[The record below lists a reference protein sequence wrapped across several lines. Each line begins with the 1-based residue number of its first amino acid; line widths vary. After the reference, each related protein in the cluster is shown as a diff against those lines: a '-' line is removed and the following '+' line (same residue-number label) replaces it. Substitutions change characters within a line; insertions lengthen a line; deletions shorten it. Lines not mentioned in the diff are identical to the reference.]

1 MYKSIFR
8 AALALTLALA
18 FLLSFA
24 ACDNTPAESADISE
38 GSSAAESTASGGEE
52 SEGDGMTSDTVSTPA
67 ESSAGSTSPAA
78 SVNTGGKQSTA
89 ASPKTTTAGNTT
101 VKKSNRTVTYSGK
114 LDKAVTAKATFTGRS
129 GKPNFTADQKAKQ
142 KEAGRS
148 LIQELIA
155 AAKDTTVSTFV
166 IPAGNYGF
174 DMLTTAPNGVASGII
189 IQNIQRT
196 AANPFTIE
204 AEGTTFWFEMTG
216 KACAS
221 VTRGLQFIN
230 CSHVYLDGLTMDGYS
245 AFSIDGTIKTI
256 DRSGNRIG
264 IQLCEGTME
273 PDAAT
278 IEKAVK
284 GSEFRI
290 VTVKADGALMAPLYN
305 INNQWGPGSLQGS
318 DLSVDSDGTCWF
330 TFKTRTLMDTI
341 FTNEWK
347 SFYGSNGT
355 LETGDQVTILYGVVL
370 ALCLDNCQQMR
381 MTNIRCYISKGGWW
395 ENGGYG
401 DHLWKDCYFGV
412 RPGTNRVLGAEG
424 NMSQGLRH
432 GSTYDGI
439 VFGLTTDDAVNI
451 HGFWSKAKS
460 VMSLADG
467 YSMKV
472 SQAPVGIRAGDPVE
486 FYTSSGKLVATCTV
500 KTDPVAKFNYNGF
513 LSSPVIL
520 KEEPPQNYADL
531 LIRWPNS
538 ECDGFVIRNCRFENV
553 YQRVLVNSGSGLI
566 ENNLFLSDGSNLS
579 LTSNTGSYEGGIMKN
594 IAIRNNVFYNTANH
608 PGGSAVGISQT
619 TNWANY
625 LSGDN
630 ISLTDNVFVNCGKL
644 LTAANIKNMTVTGNL
659 IVNPLVYGQTV
670 TRFEDIAMLSKA
682 SCSTK
687 AYSGNT
693 VYLTAGTAAGGDNP
707 IKLTTAAK
715 VSNAVKICRDDSLLA
730 SAMAKRLR
738 GLF

>member
-38 GSSAAESTASGGEE
+38 DSSAAESTASGGEE

-78 SVNTGGKQSTA
+78 SGNTGGKQSTA

-196 AANPFTIE
+196 AANPFTIK
-204 AEGTTFWFEMTG
+204 AEGATFWFEMTG

-305 INNQWGPGSLQGS
+305 VNNQWGPGSLQGN

-355 LETGDQVTILYGVVL
+355 LETGDQVTVLYGVVL
-370 ALCLDNCQQMR
+370 ALCLDNCRQMR
-381 MTNIRCYISKGGWW
+381 VTNVRCYISKGGWW

-472 SQAPVGIRAGDPVE
+472 SQAPVGIQAGDPVE

-644 LTAANIKNMTVTGNL
+644 LTAANIKNMTITGNL

-715 VSNAVKICRDDSLLA
+715 VSNAVKICRDDSLSA
-730 SAMAKRLR
+730 SAMAKKLR

>member
-38 GSSAAESTASGGEE
+38 DSSAAESTASGGEE

-78 SVNTGGKQSTA
+78 SGNTGGKQSTA

-196 AANPFTIE
+196 AANPFTIK
-204 AEGTTFWFEMTG
+204 AEGATFWFEMTG

-305 INNQWGPGSLQGS
+305 VNNQWGPGSLQGN

-355 LETGDQVTILYGVVL
+355 LETGDQVTVLYGVVL
-370 ALCLDNCQQMR
+370 ALCLDNCRQMR
-381 MTNIRCYISKGGWW
+381 VTNVRCYISKGGWW

-424 NMSQGLRH
+424 NMSLGLRH

-472 SQAPVGIRAGDPVE
+472 SQAPVGIQAGDPVE

-644 LTAANIKNMTVTGNL
+644 LTAANIKNMTITGNL

-715 VSNAVKICRDDSLLA
+715 VSNAVKICRDDSLSA
-730 SAMAKRLR
+730 SAMAKKLR

>member
-38 GSSAAESTASGGEE
+38 DSSAAESTASGGEE

-78 SVNTGGKQSTA
+78 SGNTGGKQSTA

-196 AANPFTIE
+196 AANPFTIK
-204 AEGTTFWFEMTG
+204 AEGATFWFEMTG

-290 VTVKADGALMAPLYN
+290 VTVKADGELMAPLYN
-305 INNQWGPGSLQGS
+305 VNNQWGPGSLQGS

-330 TFKTRTLMDTI
+330 TFRTRTLMDTI

-355 LETGDQVTILYGVVL
+355 LETGDQVTVLYGVVL
-370 ALCLDNCQQMR
+370 ALCLDNCRQMR
-381 MTNIRCYISKGGWW
+381 VTNVRCYISKGGWW

-472 SQAPVGIRAGDPVE
+472 SQAPVGIQAGDPVE

-644 LTAANIKNMTVTGNL
+644 LTAANIKNMTITGNL

-693 VYLTAGTAAGGDNP
+693 AYLTAGTAAGGDNP
-707 IKLTTAAK
+707 IKLTTTAK
-715 VSNAVKICRDDSLLA
+715 VSNAVKICRDDSLSA
-730 SAMAKRLR
+730 SAMAKKLR

>member
-8 AALALTLALA
+8 AALALTLAFA
-18 FLLSFA
+18 FLLPLT

-38 GSSAAESTASGGEE
+38 DSSAVESTAPGNEE
-52 SEGDGMTSDTVSTPA
+52 SGGDGMTSDTVSAPA

-78 SVNTGGKQSTA
+78 SGNTGDKQSTA

-114 LDKAVTAKATFTGRS
+114 LDKAVTAKATFTGKS

-142 KEAGRS
+142 KETGRS

-174 DMLTTAPNGVASGII
+174 DMLTNAPNGVASGII
-189 IQNIQRT
+189 IQNILRT
-196 AANPFTIE
+196 AANPFTIKAEE
-204 AEGTTFWFEMTG
+204 ATFWFEMTG
-216 KACAS
+216 KPCAS
-221 VTRGLQFIN
+221 VTRALQFIN

-245 AFSIDGTIKTI
+245 AFSIDGTVKTI
-256 DRSGNRIG
+256 DRSGNRLG
-264 IQLCEGTME
+264 IQLHEGTME
-273 PDAAT
+273 LDAST

-290 VTVKADGALMAPLYN
+290 VTVKADGELMAPLYN

-318 DLSVDSDGTCWF
+318 DLSVDSDDTCWF

-341 FTNEWK
+341 FTDEWK

-355 LETGDQVTILYGVVL
+355 LETGDQVTVLYGVVL
-370 ALCLDNCQQMR
+370 ALCLDNCRQMR
-381 MTNIRCYISKGGWW
+381 VTNVRCYISKGGWW

-439 VFGLTTDDAVNI
+439 VLGLTTDDAINI

-460 VMSLADG
+460 VMSLTDG

-472 SQAPVGIRAGDPVE
+472 SQAPVGIQAGDPVE

-644 LTAANIKNMTVTGNL
+644 LTAANIRNMTITGNL

-682 SCSTK
+682 SCSVK
-687 AYSGNT
+687 AYTGNT
-693 VYLTAGTAAGGDNP
+693 AYLTTGKAVGGDNP
-707 IKLTTAAK
+707 LKLTTAAK
-715 VSNAVKICRDDSLLA
+715 VSKAADICRNDSLSA
-730 SAMAKRLR
+730 SAMAKKLR
-738 GLF
+738 ELF

>member
-38 GSSAAESTASGGEE
+38 DSSAAESTASGGEE
-52 SEGDGMTSDTVSTPA
+52 SEGDGMTSDMVSTPA

-78 SVNTGGKQSTA
+78 SGNTGGKQSTA

-196 AANPFTIE
+196 AANPFTIK
-204 AEGTTFWFEMTG
+204 AEGATFWFEMTG

-305 INNQWGPGSLQGS
+305 VNNQWGPGSLQGS

-355 LETGDQVTILYGVVL
+355 LEAGDQVTVLYGVVL
-370 ALCLDNCQQMR
+370 ALCLDNCRQMR
-381 MTNIRCYISKGGWW
+381 VTNVRCYISKGGWW

-472 SQAPVGIRAGDPVE
+472 SQAPVGIQAGDPVE

-644 LTAANIKNMTVTGNL
+644 LTAANIKNMTITGNL

-693 VYLTAGTAAGGDNP
+693 AYLTAGTAAGGDNP
-707 IKLTTAAK
+707 IKLTTTAK
-715 VSNAVKICRDDSLLA
+715 VSNAVKICRDDSLSA
-730 SAMAKRLR
+730 SAMAKKLR

>member
-38 GSSAAESTASGGEE
+38 DSSAAESTASGGEE

-78 SVNTGGKQSTA
+78 SGNTGGKQSTA

-196 AANPFTIE
+196 AANPFTIK
-204 AEGTTFWFEMTG
+204 AEGATFWFEMTG

-290 VTVKADGALMAPLYN
+290 VTVKTDGALMAPLYN
-305 INNQWGPGSLQGS
+305 VNNQWGPGSLQGS

-432 GSTYDGI
+432 GSAYEQLHLH
-439 VFGLTTDDAVNI
+439 FTTDDAINI
-451 HGFWSKAKS
+451 HGFWSRVREQNGRCAY
-460 VMSLADG
+460 LDF
-467 YSMKV
+467 
-472 SQAPVGIRAGDPVE
+472 APVGIEAGDTAEWYTADGELTAVSTVE
-486 FYTSSGKLVATCTV
+486 
-500 KTDPVAKFNYNGF
+500 KTPEPNYNYNGF
-513 LSSPVIL
+513 LTSLVYFS
-520 KEEPPQNYADL
+520 EPLPDRAADL
-531 LIRWPNS
+531 RIRWPHS
-538 ECDGFVIRNCRFENV
+538 ECDGWTIRDCVFDNV
-553 YQRVLVNSGSGLI
+553 YQRILINSGSGRF
-566 ENNLFLSDGSNLS
+566 EHNLVRYMGSNLA
-579 LTSNTGSYEGGIMKN
+579 LTSTTESYEGGFMHDIT
-594 IAIRNNVFYNTANH
+594 IR
-608 PGGSAVGISQT
+608 
-619 TNWANY
+619 
-625 LSGDN
+625 
-630 ISLTDNVFVNCGKL
+630 DNVFLHSADHPGASVVEIVQTPGWGHTARATGITVEHNLMIGCGCPLEADNAVGLTVADNTVAVPVIFGRETVSPADLLRQERTDGVTWTNNRLVTDPDAVKR
-644 LTAANIKNMTVTGNL
+644 LTALCTGPDAD
-659 IVNPLVYGQTV
+659 V
-670 TRFEDIAMLSKA
+670 D
-682 SCSTK
+682 
-687 AYSGNT
+687 
-693 VYLTAGTAAGGDNP
+693 TALREMDTLP
-707 IKLTTAAK
+707 AK
-715 VSNAVKICRDDSLLA
+715 I
-730 SAMAKRLR
+730 
-738 GLF
+738 